1 MTKLSVLDLCPV
13 NEGDSVAMALGNSAR
28 LAAHA
33 EQLGYNRFW
42 LAEHHN
48 MPGIASAATSV
59 VIGHVAAA
67 TRSIR
72 VGAGGV
78 MLPNHSPLVIAEQ
91 YGTLEAL
98 YPGRI
103 DLGLGRAPGTDQPTM
118 QALRRSSSGTVDN
131 FPGDV
136 LELQKYLAD
145 TPTGTSGIT
154 ATPGAGSKVPLW
166 ILGSSLYGAQLAAK
180 FGLPYA
186 FASHFAPQMLEQAL
200 EVYRS
205 NFKPSAQLDKPYVML
220 GFNICGSDTDAAA
233 EYLASS
239 GAQALRNLRYGRPGK
254 LPPPVDGFVA
264 SLNPMERSM
273 LAEMRKYSAIG
284 SMDTMRRAIEEF
296 IAKTE
301 ADELMLAAHIFDQ
314 DARHRSYEMAAEIA
328 GLQQLAS

>member
-13 NEGDSVAMALGNSAR
+13 NEGDNVAVALANSAA
-28 LAAHA
+28 LAVKA
-33 EQLGYNRFW
+33 EQLGYQRFW

-67 TRSIR
+67 TTKIR

-98 YPGRI
+98 FPGRI
-103 DLGLGRAPGTDQPTM
+103 DLGLGRAPGGDQATLH
-118 QALRRSSSGTVDN
+118 ALRRSNSGSVDN
-131 FPGDV
+131 FPDDV
-136 LELQKYLAD
+136 LELQRYLNDESA
-145 TPTGTSGIT
+145 GANGIT

-180 FGLPYA
+180 LGLPYA
-186 FASHFAPQMLEQAL
+186 FASHFAPQLLEQAL
-200 EVYRS
+200 AVYRRD
-205 NFKPSAQLDKPYVML
+205 FKPSAQLDKPYVML

-239 GAQALRNLRYGRPGK
+239 GAQAIRNLRYGRPAK
-254 LPPPVDGFVA
+254 LPPPVDGFVQ
-264 SLNPMERSM
+264 SLNPMERTM
-273 LAEMRKYSAIG
+273 LNEMRRYSAIG
-284 SMDTMRRAIEEF
+284 SMETMRRAMNDF

-301 ADELMLAAHIFDQ
+301 ADELMLAAHIYDQ
-314 DARHRSYEMAAEIA
+314 DARHRSYEMAAEIIS
-328 GLQQLAS
+328 G